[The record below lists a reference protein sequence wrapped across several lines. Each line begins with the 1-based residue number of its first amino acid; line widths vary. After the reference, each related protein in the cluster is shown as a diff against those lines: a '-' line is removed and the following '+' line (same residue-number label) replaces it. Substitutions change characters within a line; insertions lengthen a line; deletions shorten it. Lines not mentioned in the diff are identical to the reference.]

1 LGSDP
6 KSFGSPSSH
15 GASRGSGIVLDIM
28 SMVNWVV
35 LGVLGGSPFM
45 EILAFCGV
53 LHGDACDVVG
63 PRVGLLSSLASFRP
77 GGPWLVSMIALNP
90 LNGVMHLS
98 HDLSLV
104 LVVEHG
110 PHLVGRSG
118 ESSHI
123 RTHFSCMQLL
133 GMVIICGGDV
143 STIEVV
149 GSSMSSLSSIA
160 RSLKMFRIMGGD
172 GDGVGWSHVPS
183 SSKVLMYGTDVS
195 MVVLV
200 RGLGALSSR
209 GSGANPVVSW
219 GFAM

>member
-1 LGSDP
+1 MGSDP
-6 KSFGSPSSH
+6 TSFGSPSSH
-15 GASRGSGIVLDIM
+15 GASRGSGIVLGVM
-28 SMVNWVV
+28 SMVGWVV

-45 EILAFCGV
+45 GILAFCGV
-53 LHGDACDVVG
+53 LHGDVCAVVG
-63 PRVGLLSSLASFRP
+63 PRVGLLSSLASFRL
-77 GGPWLVSMIALNP
+77 GGPWLVSMVVLNP

-98 HDLSLV
+98 HDLSSV

-133 GMVIICGGDV
+133 GMVTICGGDM

-172 GDGVGWSHVPS
+172 GDVVGWSHVPS
-183 SSKVLMYGTDVS
+183 SSKVLMYGTDVLK
-195 MVVLV
+195 VVLV
-200 RGLGALSSR
+200 RGLGVPFSR